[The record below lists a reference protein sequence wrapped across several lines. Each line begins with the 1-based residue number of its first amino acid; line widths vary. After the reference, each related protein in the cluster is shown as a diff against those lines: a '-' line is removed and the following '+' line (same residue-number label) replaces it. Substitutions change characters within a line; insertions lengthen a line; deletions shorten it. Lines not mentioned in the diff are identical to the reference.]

1 MAGHSLLDVSGRR
14 QNYGSMNNNKSPDHH
29 TTNTMFDYMCE
40 FYFFIFS
47 LKKKQIQQNKMKLCQ
62 VLFKKCLGAW

>member
-47 LKKKQIQQNKMKLCQ
+47 LKKKTNTTK
-62 VLFKKCLGAW
+62 